1 MNKKQMLAEYI
12 IQDIVSFLCEEKNIS
27 YVQAMKEFY
36 SSKTF
41 VKLIDYETG
50 LYLESSLFVYNLY
63 KEVA

>member
-1 MNKKQMLAEYI
+1 MLAEYI